1 MTKPMTHSA
10 DIENGGAPPVLTAR
24 NGAVLTVTLNRPHRL
39 NALTSHLYQ
48 ELVAA
53 LQSAERDRDV
63 RAVVLTGSDG
73 NFCSGA
79 DVEAGRSDHPLDRM
93 RVANSVAQALADFPK
108 PIIAQ
113 VEGYAVG
120 AGWNIALLCDFV
132 VASSTAKFSQI
143 FARRGLSVDFGGS
156 WLLPRLVGL
165 HQAKRLV
172 LLAETIDA
180 REAFDL
186 GLVTWIKEEGEI
198 RTFTRE
204 LAERLAA
211 GPPVAL
217 AQSKALLAEGS
228 GNTLREALENEAR
241 AVAVNFA
248 TDAPDAFKAF
258 AEKRPP
264 EFTGKWRIR

>member
-1 MTKPMTHSA
+1 MTRSA
-10 DIENGGAPPVLTAR
+10 DLEDRETSPILTSRSGTVLTI
-24 NGAVLTVTLNRPHRL
+24 TLHRPHRM
-39 NALTSHLYQ
+39 NALTTHLYR
-48 ELVAA
+48 ELVAT
-53 LQSAERDRDV
+53 LHSAERDPDV
-63 RAVVLTGSDG
+63 RAVVLTGSNG

-93 RVANSVAQALADFPK
+93 RTANSVASALADFPK
-108 PIIAQ
+108 PIIAK
-113 VEGYAVG
+113 VDGYAVG

-165 HQAKRLV
+165 QQAKRLV
-172 LLAETIDA
+172 LLAETINA
-180 REAFDL
+180 HEAFDL
-186 GLVTWIKEEGEI
+186 GLVTWIKETDEI
-198 RTFTRE
+198 DAFTQD

-217 AQSKALLAEGS
+217 AQSKALLAGAS
-228 GNTLREALENEAR
+228 SSTLREALDNEAR

-264 EFTGKWRIR
+264 KFTGKWRIR